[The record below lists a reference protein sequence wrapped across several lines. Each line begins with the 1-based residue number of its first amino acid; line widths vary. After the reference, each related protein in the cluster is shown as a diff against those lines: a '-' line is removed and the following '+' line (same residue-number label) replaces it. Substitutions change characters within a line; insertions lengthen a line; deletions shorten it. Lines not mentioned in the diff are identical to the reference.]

1 MKEVNIL
8 EKGTKKEGNRGLV
21 TLIICGFLAIAIMV
35 GCIFFP
41 EELFGLFK

>member
-1 MKEVNIL
+1 MAKEV
-8 EKGTKKEGNRGLV
+8 KKEKISNGGLV
-21 TLIICGFLAIAIMV
+21 TLIVCGLLAVALMV

>member
-1 MKEVNIL
+1 MTKVQ
-8 EKGTKKEGNRGLV
+8 KKESNKGLIA
-21 TLIICGFLAIAIMV
+21 LIVCGLLALALMI

>member
-1 MKEVNIL
+1 MAKE
-8 EKGTKKEGNRGLV
+8 TKKQSNKGLV
-21 TLIICGFLAIAIMV
+21 ALIVCGLLALALMI